1 MGTAIVLLILV
12 VVVIFSIRG
21 YLKKTRYGC
30 CGSGGG
36 EQRVKPDDRNP
47 AHFPYEY
54 EVGVDGMKCQN
65 CAIRVENAFHERDG
79 FLAKVNLKE
88 NCAVNSREG
97 AGIGGRAPQNHTEER
112 IFRALGGNAE
122 GRMKEIF
129 RRRIRATVQLAE
141 L

>member
-1 MGTAIVLLILV
+1 MGTAIVLLVLIV
-12 VVVIFSIRG
+12 IVIFSLRG

-54 EVGVDGMKCQN
+54 EVGVDNMKCQN

-79 FLAKVNLKE
+79 FLAKVHLKE
-88 NCAVNSREG
+88 RK
-97 AGIGGRAPQNHTEER
+97 R
-112 IFRALGGNAE
+112 IFIPRSRCRRKNSGTLYRRAAMPCVL
-122 GRMKEIF
+122 
-129 RRRIRATVQLAE
+129 
-141 L
+141 

>member
-36 EQRVKPDDRNP
+36 EQKVKPDDRNP
-47 AHFPYEY
+47 AHYPYEY
-54 EVGVDGMKCQN
+54 EVGVDNMKCQN

-88 NCAVNSREG
+88 KRVVVHSKRPVTEDEIREIIRKSG
-97 AGIGGRAPQNHTEER
+97 YSVRSVEER
-112 IFRALGGNAE
+112 KAG
-122 GRMKEIF
+122 
-129 RRRIRATVQLAE
+129 
-141 L
+141 

>member
-12 VVVIFSIRG
+12 VIVIFSIRG

-54 EVGVDGMKCQN
+54 EVGVDNMKCQN

-79 FLAKVNLKE
+79 YLVKVNLREKS
-88 NCAVNSREG
+88 AVVYAKNPVSED
-97 AGIGGRAPQNHTEER
+97 
-112 IFRALGGNAE
+112 
-122 GRMKEIF
+122 EI
-129 RRRIRATVQLAE
+129 RRIVQKSGYSVRFVKMLKAG
-141 L
+141 

>member
-47 AHFPYEY
+47 AHYPYEY
-54 EVGVDGMKCQN
+54 EVGVDNMKCQN

-88 NCAVNSREG
+88 KRAVVHSKRPVTEDEIREIIRKSG
-97 AGIGGRAPQNHTEER
+97 YSVRSVEER
-112 IFRALGGNAE
+112 KAG
-122 GRMKEIF
+122 
-129 RRRIRATVQLAE
+129 
-141 L
+141 

>member
-65 CAIRVENAFHERDG
+65 CAIRVENAFHEWDG

-88 NCAVNSREG
+88 NCAVIH
-97 AGIGGRAPQNHTEER
+97 AKAPVSEEE
-112 IFRALGGNAE
+112 L
-122 GRMKEIF
+122 
-129 RRRIRATVQLAE
+129 RRIIQKSGYSVRSVVTRKAG
-141 L
+141 

>member
-36 EQRVKPDDRNP
+36 EQKVKPDDRNP
-47 AHFPYEY
+47 AHYPYEY
-54 EVGVDGMKCQN
+54 EVGVDNMKCQN

-88 NCAVNSREG
+88 KCAVVHSKRPVTEDEIREIIRKSG
-97 AGIGGRAPQNHTEER
+97 YSVRSVEER
-112 IFRALGGNAE
+112 KAG
-122 GRMKEIF
+122 
-129 RRRIRATVQLAE
+129 
-141 L
+141 